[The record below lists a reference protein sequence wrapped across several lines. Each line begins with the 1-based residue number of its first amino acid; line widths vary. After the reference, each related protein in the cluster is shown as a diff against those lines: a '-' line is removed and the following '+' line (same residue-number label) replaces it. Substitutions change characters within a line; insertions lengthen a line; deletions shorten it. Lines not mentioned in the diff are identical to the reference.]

1 MLAPMDR
8 APGWG
13 PLKSLPTWLEMTIVI
28 VIAFG
33 AFIYSSTFYALD
45 PNDAAAAT
53 GDDFI
58 WLMITEGAQGAFLIG
73 FLWARGWT
81 PQHLGLAAPD
91 WRDLRHGAALLIAVI
106 ALSWIAY
113 YVAVAVR
120 PELQVRNI
128 DIDDGNGAPLAIAL
142 TFSAINASYEELFVC
157 AYIVAVWRGA
167 DIWTAIAL
175 SSVLRLSY
183 HLYQGPLAIVMIF
196 PLGVVFAWY
205 FASQRRLLPLV
216 LAHAALDL
224 LAFFQ
229 ESA

>member
-13 PLKSLPTWLEMTIVI
+13 PLRSLPAWLEMTIV
-28 VIAFG
+28 VVVAFG
-33 AFIYSSTFYALD
+33 ALISSSTSYALD
-45 PNDAAAAT
+45 PNDAVAAT

-58 WLMITEGAQGAFLIG
+58 WLMITEVSQGAFLIG
-73 FLWARGWT
+73 LLWARGWT
-81 PQHLGLAAPD
+81 PQSLGVVTPN
-91 WRDLRHGAALLIAVI
+91 WRDLRHGAALLVSVI

-113 YVAVAVR
+113 YAAVAIR
-120 PELQVRNI
+120 PELDIRNV
-128 DIDDGNGAPLAIAL
+128 DIDDSNGAPLPLAL
-142 TFSAINASYEELFVC
+142 VFSALNASYEELFVC
-157 AYIVAVWRGA
+157 AYIVAAWRGA
-167 DIWTAIAL
+167 DVWTAIAL

-183 HLYQGPLAIVMIF
+183 HLYQGPLAIMTIF

-216 LAHAALDL
+216 IAHAALDL
-224 LAFFQ
+224 LAFLQ